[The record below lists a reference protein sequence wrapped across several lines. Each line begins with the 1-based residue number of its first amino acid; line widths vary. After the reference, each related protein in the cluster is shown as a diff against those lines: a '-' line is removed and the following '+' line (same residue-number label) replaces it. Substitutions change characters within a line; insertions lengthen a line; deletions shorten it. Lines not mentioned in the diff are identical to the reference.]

1 MDAKLPPPPI
11 VLSRQDLTAPFGKY
25 VDAVDHADTRTLQ
38 GSVPTWA
45 SVPRTQIG
53 KGLRMI
59 GGWIVRAIQRD
70 ALADLDDHLLR
81 DIGVSPIDAR
91 SACVKPRISHEG
103 WVLRQPPRS
112 W

>member
-1 MDAKLPPPPI
+1 MDAKFLPQN
-11 VLSRQDLTAPFGKY
+11 LSMFQPSRD
-25 VDAVDHADTRTLQ
+25 VRRVQ

-45 SVPRTQIG
+45 NVLRSRVRKDFRAIG
-53 KGLRMI
+53 R
-59 GGWIVRAIQRD
+59 WIVRATQRD
-70 ALADLDDHLLR
+70 ALADFDDHLLR

-91 SACVKPRISHEG
+91 SAYAKPRISHEG